1 MSQDICLLF
10 PPILTDT
17 ICCHSSATAVLQTN
31 KQTGLL
37 KSETVPF
44 AVSWAAF
51 TRDQCGLVPFG
62 LDPIWYG
69 GGGSPELCWVYMG
82 KVSPWN
88 CAVPNWSTFIT
99 HLVPDLEWIS

>member
-1 MSQDICLLF
+1 MSQDICLLS

-37 KSETVPF
+37 KSETEPF

-62 LDPIWYG
+62 LDPIWYEG
-69 GGGSPELCWVYMG
+69 GGGRL
-82 KVSPWN
+82 N
-88 CAVPNWSTFIT
+88 CVGFTWAKYHPGTVQFQTGALS
-99 HLVPDLEWIS
+99 